1 MATRRAAHCVYD
13 CSYHLVWTPKN
24 RRAVL
29 VGKIAPRLGELFVE
43 FGLEYDIRVET
54 VHIGEDHVHLY
65 VSFPPR
71 LSISR
76 VVNILK
82 SLTSIQIFREFP
94 ALRAR
99 MVSGKLWEEGYFV
112 RTVGAGVDDSVVRR
126 YIERHEEESDF
137 IDL

>member
-1 MATRRAAHCVYD
+1 MRRGAHYVYD
-13 CSYHLVWTPKN
+13 CSYHLVWTPK
-24 RRAVL
+24 RRRPVL
-29 VGKIAPRLGELFVE
+29 VGRVASRVGEMLVE
-43 FGLEYDIRVET
+43 FGGEYDITVELIH
-54 VHIGEDHVHLY
+54 VGEDHVHLY

-82 SLTSIQIFREFP
+82 SMSAIQVFREFP
-94 ALRAR
+94 DLRLR
-99 MVSGKLWEEGYFV
+99 MASGKLWEEGYFV
-112 RTVGAGVDDSVVRR
+112 RTVGSGVDESMVRH